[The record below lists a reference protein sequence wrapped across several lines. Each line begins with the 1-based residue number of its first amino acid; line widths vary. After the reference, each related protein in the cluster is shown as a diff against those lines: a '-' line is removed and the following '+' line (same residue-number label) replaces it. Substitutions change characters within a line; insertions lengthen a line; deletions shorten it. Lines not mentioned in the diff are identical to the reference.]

1 MSRQSVL
8 IMIVIAGIFAGASAF
23 AEERPY
29 DQIMKDIGA
38 TFANLRKNLDAN
50 SAAAAAEDA
59 AKLEALFGETE
70 AWWSPLKT
78 KDAVRFAK
86 YARDAAAA
94 VGAAARGNDIENA
107 KATSANIQK
116 SCGAC
121 HFTHREDTG
130 KGYLIKP

>member
-1 MSRQSVL
+1 
-8 IMIVIAGIFAGASAF
+8 MIVIAGIFAGASAF

-94 VGAAARGNDIENA
+94 VGAAARGNDIEKA